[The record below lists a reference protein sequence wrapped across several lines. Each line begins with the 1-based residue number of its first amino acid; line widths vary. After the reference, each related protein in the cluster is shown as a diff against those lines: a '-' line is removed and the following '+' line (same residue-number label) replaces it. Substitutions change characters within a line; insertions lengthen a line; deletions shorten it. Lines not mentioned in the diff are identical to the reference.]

1 LIRYLY
7 QVYPFIGPIEQE
19 HSVLSTVDDIA
30 QRVKKVIADYLD
42 VPVEAVKEDSSFT
55 DDLDMD
61 SLAVMELVIALEE
74 EFSISVDDRSA
85 ETIKSVGDAIRVLQ
99 KVVSQ
104 QPG

>member
-1 LIRYLY
+1 MA
-7 QVYPFIGPIEQE
+7 PSKQE
-19 HSVLSTVDDIA
+19 LSVLSTVDDIA
-30 QRVKKVIADYLD
+30 QRAKKVIADYLD

>member
-1 LIRYLY
+1 M
-7 QVYPFIGPIEQE
+7 GPIEQE
-19 HSVLSTVDDIA
+19 LSVLSTVDDIA
-30 QRVKKVIADYLD
+30 QRAKKVIADYLD
-42 VPVEAVKEDSSFT
+42 VPVEAVKENSSFT

>member
-1 LIRYLY
+1 M
-7 QVYPFIGPIEQE
+7 GPIEQE
-19 HSVLSTVDDIA
+19 LSVLSTVDDIA
-30 QRVKKVIADYLD
+30 QRAKKVIADYLD

>member
-1 LIRYLY
+1 ME
-7 QVYPFIGPIEQE
+7 PIEQE